1 MIAMTSNPFSI
12 AAPHALAADSNVVS
26 SDIIPRDDG
35 GLSGLGGVIIDP
47 RVLGGLAS
55 GAKSAPPMAEHVHLF
70 ASSNAYGRP
79 WDSKV
84 GIGGRVSAA
93 GEGGVT
99 RGDAVAVDSN
109 ISTSVNPAGT
119 IGEGSRSSTPV
130 QPLPIDLIQSDFPRT
145 PSPVYTGLAA
155 GSAARRNNDLNSKL
169 FLRSLPV
176 RTFIS
181 HKHDLPG
188 ICFLFVSLSNFKC
201 ASPLRFFL
209 LLFSCA

>member
-1 MIAMTSNPFSI
+1 MIEMTSNPFSI
-12 AAPHALAADSNVVS
+12 AAPHALPAHSNVAS
-26 SDIIPRDDG
+26 SDISQRDDG
-35 GLSGLGGVIIDP
+35 GLSVLGGVIIDP
-47 RVLGGLAS
+47 RVLGGLRIVT
-55 GAKSAPPMAEHVHLF
+55 KSAPPMAEHVHLF

-79 WDSKV
+79 WDSNV
-84 GIGGRVSAA
+84 GIGGRVSAS
-93 GEGGVT
+93 GEGDVT

-181 HKHDLPG
+181 HKHDLAG
-188 ICFLFVSLSNFKC
+188 IC
-201 ASPLRFFL
+201 L
-209 LLFSCA
+209 LLVPLSKFKFASHL